1 MATIKATLQNL
12 KNNGPGYYPC
22 LVGGK
27 LHVYQDK
34 NLYSLVR
41 KDTYEIVCQWNK
53 HTGVVWVLREP
64 AWHEKKV
71 INQIIAIWRPR
82 YQVDWEKWEAPH
94 HKAHKTLLPLKG
106 L

>member
-27 LHVYQDK
+27 LHINWDR
-34 NLYSLVR
+34 NLYTLVR
-41 KDTYEIVCQWNK
+41 NDTNESVCQWNK
-53 HTGVVWVLREP
+53 HTGVVWVLGEL
-64 AWHEKKV
+64 AWREKKV
-71 INQIIAIWRPR
+71 INQIIAIWRPG
-82 YQVDWEKWEAPH
+82 YLVDWETWEATH
-94 HKAHKTLLPLKG
+94 RRAYKTLLPLKS